1 MKEPMTTKTAKP
13 KTRPKKVNPI
23 FDLTARMRKVK
34 LPEIVFYFEQHT
46 GRIYPLTNLTFIP
59 NTSHACSCAEISGVF
74 RVTSR
79 HGENACFE
87 NAFKVSAASCYETLT
102 MALTA
107 KHVYNRQQERDRF
120 VNTHTRY
127 NATQPKKIRLMQQYP
142 QIVYKRLLENFSL
155 AEDTDT
161 TAETLK
167 LSHYRTAARE
177 CFDEIFADIVADKF
191 PDLVDADVVP
201 DEDDE

>member
-1 MKEPMTTKTAKP
+1 MKEPMATRTAKP
-13 KTRPKKVNPI
+13 KPRPKKFNPI

-79 HGENACFE
+79 NRENTCVD

-102 MALTA
+102 MAMTA
-107 KHVYNRQQERDRF
+107 KAVYDRQQERDRF
-120 VNTHTRY
+120 LNTHTRF
-127 NATQPKKIRLMQQYP
+127 NATQPEKIRLLQKYP
-142 QIVYKRLLENFSL
+142 EFTYKRLLENFSL

-191 PDLVDADVVP
+191 PDLVNADIVP
-201 DEDDE
+201 DEDYE